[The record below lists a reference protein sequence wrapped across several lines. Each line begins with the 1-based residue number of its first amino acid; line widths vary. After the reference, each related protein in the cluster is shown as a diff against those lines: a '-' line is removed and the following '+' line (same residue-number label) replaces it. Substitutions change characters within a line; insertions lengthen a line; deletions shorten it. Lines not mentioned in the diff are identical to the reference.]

1 MLSWIGHPE
10 TSAKHFLFLDRDGVL
25 NWDRSDYVKNWG
37 EFQFCPDALPA
48 LQWLYRNQ
56 VAVIL
61 ISNQS
66 ALHRGYMGWDSFWH
80 LHHQMIHHIRQ
91 AGGDLLAAFYCPHR
105 PDEQCSCRKPAP
117 GMLESAARLFGV
129 ALESAVMIGDRSSD
143 LLAAKNAGCRAV
155 LLNRFLPSADLA
167 GAVTTDMIT
176 PDDTFTS
183 LLDAVRA
190 LCGAPSS

>member
-1 MLSWIGHPE
+1 
-10 TSAKHFLFLDRDGVL
+10 
-25 NWDRSDYVKNWG
+25 
-37 EFQFCPDALPA
+37 
-48 LQWLYRNQ
+48 
-56 VAVIL
+56 
-61 ISNQS
+61 
-66 ALHRGYMGWDSFWH
+66 
-80 LHHQMIHHIRQ
+80 
-91 AGGDLLAAFYCPHR
+91 
-105 PDEQCSCRKPAP
+105 
-117 GMLESAARLFGV
+117 MLESAARLFGV

-190 LCGAPSS
+190 LYGAPSS